1 MEAYKLD
8 QPDHSSKISRNS
20 FFQDE
25 EPFRWSL
32 LARLIH
38 PLIWGW
44 IAALWLGLAWLV
56 IFEAG

>member
-1 MEAYKLD
+1 MEAHKLD
-8 QPDHSSKISRNS
+8 RLDHSSKTSRIAS
-20 FFQDE
+20 SEKDD
-25 EPFRWSL
+25 PFHWSL

-38 PLIWGW
+38 PLIWAW

>member
-1 MEAYKLD
+1 MEARKLD
-8 QPDHSSKISRNS
+8 RLDHSSEISRIALS
-20 FFQDE
+20 EKD
-25 EPFRWSL
+25 EPFQWSL

-38 PLIWGW
+38 PFIWAW